1 MENYVITQEIDGN
14 TTVLATDYKNAI
26 FVGGSELSEYK
37 AYNSDNIEFNILTMI
52 ANIYEKKPELAPSYN
67 LEKENGETN

>member
-26 FVGGSELSEYK
+26 FVVK
-37 AYNSDNIEFNILTMI
+37 V
-52 ANIYEKKPELAPSYN
+52 
-67 LEKENGETN
+67 